1 MDPTNHDSTAY
12 NELKGKETLEK
23 DAVESKNGNNT
34 PEKLSE
40 EIESVLKKIE
50 VALGQTTL
58 MAFRVWIA
66 HPEMFSELKDLR
78 EKFEENKQTMSREST
93 SNILRKIR
101 ELLNTY
107 WNDREKSI
115 MADFGDCLF
124 RLQQARSEWHKMKSV
139 GDTIIAIDKN
149 IWKDVENFV
158 SSLDMVKWADVSEWS
173 EKQPYTWIN
182 FHYPEAWV

>member
-1 MDPTNHDSTAY
+1 MDPTNHDSVAY
-12 NELKGKETLEK
+12 NDKLGGKETLEN
-23 DAVESKNGNNT
+23 DVVESKNENNT
-34 PEKLSE
+34 PEKLNE
-40 EIESVLKKIE
+40 EIESALKKIE
-50 VALGQTTL
+50 VAMGQTTL
-58 MAFRVWIA
+58 MAFRVWVA

-115 MADFGDCLF
+115 MADLGDCLF
-124 RLQQARSEWHKMKSV
+124 RLQQARSERHKMKSV

-149 IWKDVENFV
+149 IWKDVENFI
-158 SSLDMVKWADVSEWS
+158 SSLDMVKWADTPEW
-173 EKQPYTWIN
+173 TDIN
-182 FHYPEAWV
+182 KRRTFSPSFDA